1 MSHTEATIY
10 DNTFHTYSIRQ
21 STYDYTNGYSSILL
35 YAIATNKVKK

>member
-10 DNTFHTYSIRQ
+10 ETHSTHIAHQ

>member
-10 DNTFHTYSIRQ
+10 ETHSTPIALRQ